1 MPPVFGAYPR
11 QRYASASPL
20 PGLPLVFLYLTSL
33 RADSVPRN
41 ADELVL
47 NSGRGWRTRY
57 SIGSTVAGPGLPF
70 VNWSIQGGDLRA
82 AHFVGLHGMQV
93 LPLIGFIVT
102 RRFANRLSERRRTVL
117 VWIAGLG
124 YLGFVLLLIW
134 QALRGQSVIAPD
146 AVTLGALGGLVGAV
160 ALVRWAA
167 FASAKRVR
175 A

>member
-1 MPPVFGAYPR
+1 LVIALVGMAVGFLMISNRSRNQQAELEAGRQPPYLGAH
-11 QRYASASPL
+11 
-20 PGLPLVFLYLTSL
+20 GVGVE
-33 RADSVPRN
+33 D
-41 ADELVL
+41 
-47 NSGRGWRTRY
+47 G
-57 SIGSTVAGPGLPF
+57 GPGLPF

-117 VWIAGLG
+117 VWTAGLG

-160 ALVRWAA
+160 ALVRWAV
-167 FASAKRVR
+167 FASAKRAR